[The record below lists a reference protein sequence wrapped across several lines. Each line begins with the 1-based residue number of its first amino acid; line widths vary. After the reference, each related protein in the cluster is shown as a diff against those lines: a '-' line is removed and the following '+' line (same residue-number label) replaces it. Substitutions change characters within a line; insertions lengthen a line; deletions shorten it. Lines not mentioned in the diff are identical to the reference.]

1 MKVEFKDETVKSC
14 TAPTE
19 QKVFRG
25 DNGAGWV
32 LMLTLIGEISS
43 SELDSLLTTAN
54 ISELTFTT
62 DAGVEISTANG
73 YDKVSSCTIRHAEN
87 PQDTRAEIQLTKGV

>member
-25 DNGAGWV
+25 DNGAGWI
-32 LMLTLIGEISS
+32 LLLTLTGEITSG
-43 SELDSLLTTAN
+43 ELDELLTAEN
-54 ISELTFTT
+54 ISELTFMT
-62 DAGVEISTANG
+62 DAGVEITEADG
-73 YDKVSSCTIRHAEN
+73 YSKVSSCTIRHAEN
-87 PQDTRAEIQLTKGV
+87 PQDTRCEIQMTKGV

>member
-19 QKVFRG
+19 QKLFRG
-25 DNGAGWV
+25 DNTAGWV
-32 LMLTLIGEISS
+32 LMFSLIGEITS

-54 ISELTFTT
+54 ISELAFLT
-62 DAGVEISTANG
+62 DAGVEITEADG
-73 YDKVSSCTIRHAEN
+73 YSKVSSCTIRHAEN